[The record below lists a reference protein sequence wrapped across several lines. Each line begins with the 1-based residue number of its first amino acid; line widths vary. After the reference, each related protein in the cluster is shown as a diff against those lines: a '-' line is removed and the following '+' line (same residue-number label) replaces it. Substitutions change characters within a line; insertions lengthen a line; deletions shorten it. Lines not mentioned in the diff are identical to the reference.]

1 MTEAPAHY
9 ASRAIAHARGLA
21 SRATR
26 RYRGA
31 LSGRADMP
39 GTFAARV
46 VAANRTATR
55 AIRTKEVPQMGFDE
69 IIELLQGEEPDIAG
83 IIDGLGG
90 LRTASEGANARI
102 AELEQ
107 AVADMEAKYQ
117 QTAAKNWELMQAMTA
132 EPEPEPESDEDE
144 GEGDPFADLFEEGE

>member
-1 MTEAPAHY
+1 M
-9 ASRAIAHARGLA
+9 
-21 SRATR
+21 
-26 RYRGA
+26 
-31 LSGRADMP
+31 
-39 GTFAARV
+39 
-46 VAANRTATR
+46 N
-55 AIRTKEVPQMGFDE
+55 FDE
-69 IIELLQGEEPDIAG
+69 IIELLQGEEPDIPG

-132 EPEPEPESDEDE
+132 EPEPEPEAEEDE
-144 GEGDPFADLFEEGE
+144 GDEGDPFAELFDEGE

>member
-1 MTEAPAHY
+1 M
-9 ASRAIAHARGLA
+9 
-21 SRATR
+21 
-26 RYRGA
+26 
-31 LSGRADMP
+31 D
-39 GTFAARV
+39 
-46 VAANRTATR
+46 
-55 AIRTKEVPQMGFDE
+55 FDE

-107 AVADMEAKYQ
+107 AAADMEAKYQ

-132 EPEPEPESDEDE
+132 EPEPEPEAEEDE
-144 GEGDPFADLFEEGE
+144 IEDGEDPFAGLFEEGE

>member
-1 MTEAPAHY
+1 
-9 ASRAIAHARGLA
+9 
-21 SRATR
+21 
-26 RYRGA
+26 
-31 LSGRADMP
+31 
-39 GTFAARV
+39 
-46 VAANRTATR
+46 
-55 AIRTKEVPQMGFDE
+55 MGFDE

-132 EPEPEPESDEDE
+132 DPEPEPEAEEDE
-144 GEGDPFADLFEEGE
+144 IEDGEDPFAELFEEGE

>member
-1 MTEAPAHY
+1 
-9 ASRAIAHARGLA
+9 
-21 SRATR
+21 
-26 RYRGA
+26 
-31 LSGRADMP
+31 
-39 GTFAARV
+39 
-46 VAANRTATR
+46 
-55 AIRTKEVPQMGFDE
+55 MGFDE

-83 IIDGLGG
+83 IVDGLGG

-132 EPEPEPESDEDE
+132 EPEPEPEPQEAEIED
-144 GEGDPFADLFEEGE
+144 GEDPFAELFREGE

>member
-1 MTEAPAHY
+1 M
-9 ASRAIAHARGLA
+9 
-21 SRATR
+21 
-26 RYRGA
+26 
-31 LSGRADMP
+31 
-39 GTFAARV
+39 
-46 VAANRTATR
+46 N
-55 AIRTKEVPQMGFDE
+55 FDE
-69 IIELLQGEEPDIAG
+69 IIELLQGEEPDIPG

-132 EPEPEPESDEDE
+132 EPEPDPEPGEGEGED
-144 GEGDPFADLFEEGE
+144 EGDPFAELFEEGE

>member
-1 MTEAPAHY
+1 
-9 ASRAIAHARGLA
+9 
-21 SRATR
+21 
-26 RYRGA
+26 
-31 LSGRADMP
+31 
-39 GTFAARV
+39 
-46 VAANRTATR
+46 
-55 AIRTKEVPQMGFDE
+55 MGFDE
-69 IIELLQGEEPDIAG
+69 IIELLQGEEPDIPG

-132 EPEPEPESDEDE
+132 EPEPEPEAEEEEIED
-144 GEGDPFADLFEEGE
+144 GEDPFAELFEEGE

>member
-1 MTEAPAHY
+1 M
-9 ASRAIAHARGLA
+9 
-21 SRATR
+21 
-26 RYRGA
+26 
-31 LSGRADMP
+31 D
-39 GTFAARV
+39 
-46 VAANRTATR
+46 
-55 AIRTKEVPQMGFDE
+55 FDE

-107 AVADMEAKYQ
+107 SVADLEAKYQ

-132 EPEPEPESDEDE
+132 EPEPEPEAEEDE
-144 GEGDPFADLFEEGE
+144 GDEGEDPFADLFEEGE

>member
-1 MTEAPAHY
+1 
-9 ASRAIAHARGLA
+9 
-21 SRATR
+21 
-26 RYRGA
+26 
-31 LSGRADMP
+31 
-39 GTFAARV
+39 
-46 VAANRTATR
+46 
-55 AIRTKEVPQMGFDE
+55 MGFDE

-107 AVADMEAKYQ
+107 AVVDLENKYQ

-132 EPEPEPESDEDE
+132 EPEPEPEAEEEEIED
-144 GEGDPFADLFEEGE
+144 GEDPFAELFEEGE

>member
-1 MTEAPAHY
+1 
-9 ASRAIAHARGLA
+9 
-21 SRATR
+21 
-26 RYRGA
+26 
-31 LSGRADMP
+31 
-39 GTFAARV
+39 
-46 VAANRTATR
+46 
-55 AIRTKEVPQMGFDE
+55 MGFDE

-132 EPEPEPESDEDE
+132 DPEPDPEPGEDE
-144 GEGDPFADLFEEGE
+144 GEDGEDPFAELFKEGE

>member
-1 MTEAPAHY
+1 M
-9 ASRAIAHARGLA
+9 
-21 SRATR
+21 
-26 RYRGA
+26 
-31 LSGRADMP
+31 
-39 GTFAARV
+39 
-46 VAANRTATR
+46 N
-55 AIRTKEVPQMGFDE
+55 FDE

-107 AVADMEAKYQ
+107 AVADLEAKYQ

-132 EPEPEPESDEDE
+132 EPEPEPEAEEDEIDE
-144 GEGDPFADLFEEGE
+144 GEDPFAELFEEGE

>member
-1 MTEAPAHY
+1 
-9 ASRAIAHARGLA
+9 
-21 SRATR
+21 
-26 RYRGA
+26 
-31 LSGRADMP
+31 
-39 GTFAARV
+39 
-46 VAANRTATR
+46 
-55 AIRTKEVPQMGFDE
+55 MGFDE

-107 AVADMEAKYQ
+107 AVADLEAKYQ

-132 EPEPEPESDEDE
+132 EPEPEPEPEADE
-144 GEGDPFADLFEEGE
+144 GEGEDEGDPFAELFEEGE

>member
-1 MTEAPAHY
+1 
-9 ASRAIAHARGLA
+9 
-21 SRATR
+21 
-26 RYRGA
+26 
-31 LSGRADMP
+31 
-39 GTFAARV
+39 
-46 VAANRTATR
+46 
-55 AIRTKEVPQMGFDE
+55 MGFDE
-69 IIELLQGEEPDIAG
+69 IIELLQGEEPDIPG

-132 EPEPEPESDEDE
+132 EPVPEPDPDGDE
-144 GEGDPFADLFEEGE
+144 GEDEGDPFAELFEEGE

>member
-1 MTEAPAHY
+1 M
-9 ASRAIAHARGLA
+9 
-21 SRATR
+21 
-26 RYRGA
+26 
-31 LSGRADMP
+31 D
-39 GTFAARV
+39 
-46 VAANRTATR
+46 
-55 AIRTKEVPQMGFDE
+55 FDE

-107 AVADMEAKYQ
+107 AVDDLEAKYQ

-132 EPEPEPESDEDE
+132 DPEPEPEPGEDE
-144 GEGDPFADLFEEGE
+144 GEDEGDPFADLFEEGE

>member
-1 MTEAPAHY
+1 
-9 ASRAIAHARGLA
+9 
-21 SRATR
+21 
-26 RYRGA
+26 
-31 LSGRADMP
+31 
-39 GTFAARV
+39 
-46 VAANRTATR
+46 
-55 AIRTKEVPQMGFDE
+55 MGFDE

-132 EPEPEPESDEDE
+132 EPEPEPEPGADE
-144 GEGDPFADLFEEGE
+144 GEEEGDPFADLFEEGE

>member
-1 MTEAPAHY
+1 M
-9 ASRAIAHARGLA
+9 
-21 SRATR
+21 
-26 RYRGA
+26 
-31 LSGRADMP
+31 D
-39 GTFAARV
+39 
-46 VAANRTATR
+46 
-55 AIRTKEVPQMGFDE
+55 FDE

-132 EPEPEPESDEDE
+132 EPGPEPGAEEDE
-144 GEGDPFADLFEEGE
+144 GDDGEDPFADLFEEGE

>member
-1 MTEAPAHY
+1 M
-9 ASRAIAHARGLA
+9 
-21 SRATR
+21 
-26 RYRGA
+26 
-31 LSGRADMP
+31 
-39 GTFAARV
+39 
-46 VAANRTATR
+46 N
-55 AIRTKEVPQMGFDE
+55 FDE

-107 AVADMEAKYQ
+107 AVSDMEAKYQ

-132 EPEPEPESDEDE
+132 EPEPEPEAEEDE
-144 GEGDPFADLFEEGE
+144 GDEGEDPFADLFDEGE